1 MKTRIICLIICIL
14 CIFSCSQY
22 ACKRVENKNSMGP
35 SMSVNFYNNYSY
47 EQIFDLCLQWLNNY
61 DSLKFRIDM
70 QDKEKGLI
78 KGKYS
83 FMLENNMHK
92 NLITNDVIL
101 LIKKDSLNIIIDN
114 IYCQMKKNKHKKSLI
129 KYNYK
134 QDELNKEWDK
144 LFSSFFTYLENYQY
158 KFHQISD
165 TIKKSI

>member
-1 MKTRIICLIICIL
+1 MKTRIICLIICVL

-78 KGKYS
+78 KG
-83 FMLENNMHK
+83 
-92 NLITNDVIL
+92 NLLSN
-101 LIKKDSLNIIIDN
+101 
-114 IYCQMKKNKHKKSLI
+114 
-129 KYNYK
+129 
-134 QDELNKEWDK
+134 EKE
-144 LFSSFFTYLENYQY
+144 
-158 KFHQISD
+158 
-165 TIKKSI
+165 

>member
-1 MKTRIICLIICIL
+1 
-14 CIFSCSQY
+14 
-22 ACKRVENKNSMGP
+22 
-35 SMSVNFYNNYSY
+35 MSVNFYNNYSY

-101 LIKKDSLNIIIDN
+101 LIKRLT
-114 IYCQMKKNKHKKSLI
+114 
-129 KYNYK
+129 KYNYR
-134 QDELNKEWDK
+134 
-144 LFSSFFTYLENYQY
+144 
-158 KFHQISD
+158 
-165 TIKKSI
+165 